1 MDNVRIHPILKEIA
15 ELFSAAGKK
24 VYLVGGAVRDILR
37 SCEPEDWDLATDA
50 TPETV
55 STLFRHVVPTGIKHG
70 TVTVIYKGHMLE
82 TTTFRT
88 ETGYSDGRRPDE
100 ISYAATIEEDLSRR
114 DFTMNAI
121 AVELP
126 GGHLVDPFDGQG
138 DINRRLI
145 RCVGAPSERFGEDGL
160 RPLRAARFAAQLG
173 YQLDRAAEIAIPKAL
188 DKTALVAPERVR
200 DELEKMLRAPYPSIG
215 FLVMEKTG
223 LLALLLP
230 ELARCR
236 GVEQK
241 GHHRFD
247 VLDHSLKA
255 CDAVSSDQTLVRLAA
270 LFHDLGKP
278 QTMAV
283 NDEGNR
289 TFYGHEEVSARLAEE
304 ICHRFRYPNATI
316 DFVVH
321 LIRNHMFHYEESWTD
336 AAVRRFVVRIGE
348 SNLADAYA
356 LRRADMYATEGFG
369 VAADALAPLSNR
381 VRDVLAKTKVL
392 SIKDLAVDGRDLSQS
407 GIATGPRMGIILRE
421 LLETVLTDPEMNER
435 TRLIELA
442 VRLDKRFRG

>member
-1 MDNVRIHPILKEIA
+1 M
-15 ELFSAAGKK
+15 
-24 VYLVGGAVRDILR
+24 YLVGGAVRDILR
-37 SCEPEDWDLATDA
+37 SREPEDWDLATDA